1 MNESNIVESVALA
14 EGDISNIIDAMMS
27 PYNQNNS
34 AREVAVD
41 LDNIR
46 IASQGSI
53 TVVQGTT
60 PIDTETEGLN
70 DTLEEVEEP
79 EPEVEEEE
87 QEEIDAG
94 QPSIPVEAVEAHIE
108 QQQAPQDNFTP
119 IPENS
124 NSYLYR
130 ENLTRFSAA
139 VWFQNM
145 READVII
152 AGIGGIGSWTALLI
166 SRLGVRSLTIYDDD
180 RVERVNMAGQFFQ
193 SSNTGGYKVN
203 AMRDLCESF
212 SSYYGVSA
220 MRQRYTSGSLRNK
233 IMICGFDNM
242 DSRRTFFNSWKTG
255 VRGAENPNEYLFI
268 DGRLLMEELQI
279 YCIQGND
286 EYNMNRY
293 ETEFLFSDE
302 EAVEPMCSQKQTS
315 FMANMIAGLIV
326 NLLVNFVANKQQDM
340 LYPRDLPFMTVYY
353 GDRMFFKTEA

>member
-14 EGDISNIIDAMMS
+14 EGDINNIIDTMMS
-27 PYNQNNS
+27 PYSQNS
-34 AREVAVD
+34 PERVVSVD
-41 LDNIR
+41 LADIR
-46 IASQGSI
+46 IASQGST

-60 PIDTETEGLN
+60 PIDTESEGLVP
-70 DTLEEVEEP
+70 LEDVEEP

-94 QPSIPVEAVEAHIE
+94 QPTIPVEAIETHVE

-203 AMRDLCESF
+203 AMRNLCESF

-220 MRQRYTSGSLRNK
+220 IRKKYTSVSLRNK

-242 DSRRTFFNSWKTG
+242 ASRRTFFNNWKTG
-255 VRGAENPNEYLFI
+255 VRSAENPDEYLFI